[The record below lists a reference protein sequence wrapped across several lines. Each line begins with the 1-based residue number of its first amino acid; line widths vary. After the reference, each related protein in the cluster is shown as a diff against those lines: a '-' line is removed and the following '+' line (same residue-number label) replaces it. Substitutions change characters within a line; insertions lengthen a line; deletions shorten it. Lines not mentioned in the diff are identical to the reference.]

1 MLVYIM
7 IFVSRFGRV
16 ARGMWWL
23 AIGRCYIGALCSC
36 LFNNVVFL
44 FNFLTLTLSEN
55 GFAEQLAVEWP
66 PPMLNPGYATVA
78 HDDANIYKGD
88 IQPHLFTGFSIFL
101 AIANSVFEWVT
112 LLVSD
117 TGAPQGPGCIFV
129 HFMPMTVV
137 VLIHLPRL

>member
-44 FNFLTLTLSEN
+44 SNFLTLTPSEN

-66 PPMLNPGYATVA
+66 PAMLNPGYATVA
-78 HDDANIYKGD
+78 HDDANTYKGD
-88 IQPHLFTGFSIFL
+88 IQPHLFTGFSFFFSNRQQCVRVGDINLSRQCLLATQVRLRVLGPFL
-101 AIANSVFEWVT
+101 YT
-112 LLVSD
+112 L
-117 TGAPQGPGCIFV
+117 C
-129 HFMPMTVV
+129 H
-137 VLIHLPRL
+137 